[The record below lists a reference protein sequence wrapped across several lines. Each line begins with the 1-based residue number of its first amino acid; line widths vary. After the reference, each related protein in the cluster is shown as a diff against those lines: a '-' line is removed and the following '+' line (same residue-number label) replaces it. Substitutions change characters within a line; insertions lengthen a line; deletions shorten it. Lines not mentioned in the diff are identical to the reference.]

1 MNQILLF
8 QLFTQR
14 VGSMP
19 GLVRRAGFWILL
31 EAGLV
36 IFVSS
41 PVWGIVLHPSESQ
54 ILEAIKNG
62 QEGARSRTPPNMLY
76 WHFGISSEDAPHAHG
91 FLMTKL
97 NGIAV
102 MSSHFALRGEGLA
115 SQDIQRILDE
125 KSLQV
130 VVLIFGD
137 TPSFAKDSYLLLK
150 QGDRLIKPD
159 RIRFDARATL
169 LSPIQG
175 PPMYRAKI
183 VASFNY
189 DVFDVLAQTTV
200 KVFPGTGG
208 EVTFDLDF
216 ASIP

>member
-1 MNQILLF
+1 MNHILLF
-8 QLFTQR
+8 QLFSQR
-14 VGSMP
+14 VGSLL
-19 GLVRRAGFWILL
+19 GLVKGAGIGLL
-31 EAGLV
+31 LGAGLV
-36 IFVSS
+36 IVVSS

-62 QEGARSRTPPNMLY
+62 QEGARNRTPPNRLY
-76 WHFGISSEDAPHAHG
+76 WRFGKSEDVPHAHG

-102 MSSHFALRGEGLA
+102 MASHFALRGENLA
-115 SQDIQRILDE
+115 SQDIQRVLDE

-130 VVLIFGD
+130 VVMIFGD
-137 TPSFAKDSYLLLK
+137 FPSFAKDSYLLLI

-159 RIRFDARATL
+159 RIRIDARATRF
-169 LSPIQG
+169 SPSQD
-175 PPMYRAKI
+175 PPLYRAKI

-189 DVFDVLAQTTV
+189 DVFDPMAQSTI
-200 KVFPGTGG
+200 KVFPGMGG

-216 ASIP
+216 AAIP

>member
-1 MNQILLF
+1 MSQILLF
-8 QLFTQR
+8 QLFTR
-14 VGSMP
+14 RIGSML
-19 GLVRRAGFWILL
+19 GLVRCAGFWFLL
-31 EAGLV
+31 EAGL
-36 IFVSS
+36 ILIVSS
-41 PVWGIVLHPSESQ
+41 PVWGIVPHPSESQ

-76 WHFGISSEDAPHAHG
+76 WHFGVSSEDAPHAHG

-102 MSSHFALRGEGLA
+102 MSSHFALRGESLA

-125 KSLQV
+125 QFLQV

-137 TPSFAKDSYLLLK
+137 SPSFAKDSYLLLQ

-169 LSPIQG
+169 LDPSQG
-175 PPMYRAKI
+175 PPMYRAKV
-183 VASFNY
+183 VASFHY
-189 DVFDVLAQTTV
+189 DVFDALAQTTI

>member
-1 MNQILLF
+1 MNQILVF
-8 QLFTQR
+8 QLFSR
-14 VGSMP
+14 CVGSLL
-19 GLVRRAGFWILL
+19 GSVRDAGFWFLL

-36 IFVSS
+36 ILVSS
-41 PVWGIVLHPSESQ
+41 PVWGIVPEPSEFQ

-62 QEGARSRTPPNMLY
+62 QEGARSQTPPNRLY
-76 WHFGISSEDAPHAHG
+76 WHFGISSEDVPQAHG

-102 MSSHFALRGEGLA
+102 MSSHFALRGERLS
-115 SQDIQRILDE
+115 SQDIQQILDE
-125 KSLQV
+125 QSLQV
-130 VVLIFGD
+130 VVMIFGD
-137 TPSFAKDSYLLLK
+137 SSSFAKDSYLLLK

-169 LSPIQG
+169 LNPNQG
-175 PPMYRAKI
+175 PPTYRAKI

-189 DVFDVLAQTTV
+189 HVFDALAQTTV